1 MDVDSILDAMNGRG
15 VDYLL
20 IGGMNFFIRHQ
31 PVATFDVDVWID
43 DQADNRRRCEIALAD
58 LGAEWGETEADWRP
72 VQTRPAG
79 WLDHHGVY
87 CLVTR
92 AGNVDIFRSVD
103 GLADWRT
110 SRARAVPGRTASG
123 VAFPAISDQDLLACQ
138 MALDEG
144 DRKLDRIRYLRH
156 LLGEP

>member
-1 MDVDSILDAMNGRG
+1 MDVDSILEAMNGRG

-58 LGAEWGETEADWRP
+58 LGAAWGETEADWRP

-79 WLDHHGVY
+79 WLDRHGVY
-87 CLVTR
+87 CLTSR
-92 AGNVDIFRSVD
+92 AGNIDVFRSVD
-103 GLADWRT
+103 GLPEWRT
-110 SRARAVPGRTASG
+110 CRARGVAAQTAAG
-123 VAFPAISDQDLLACQ
+123 IAFPALADRDLLACQ
-138 MALDEG
+138 LALPEE
-144 DRKLDRIRYLRH
+144 DRKLDRVRYLRR
-156 LLGEP
+156 LLGDA